1 MPVMRMNWEKGCWE
15 PVKFP
20 ELKRGQIIH
29 SYSGMC
35 GCCHERSVL
44 VSMTHDQWGTHYRTI
59 NLETHEYDHLS
70 APKPFE
76 SRGNSLGSFFKAN
89 EILPEEE
96 VKNYERLAQ
105 ELQNR
110 KRAEAEILRIQ
121 AEQEQA
127 VGRALFD
134 AAIKKHG
141 MPRGVLIA
149 RLEKDES
156 DVQTDYFSSRTV
168 RTVILAFSKH
178 RRNNFKEFR
187 KAAICS
193 DIPEIQKLAT
203 APASWERR
211 ENYSMGSGYYL
222 AQDNYS
228 GWQIRKI
235 PVDTMDHLIQFYG
248 DAGKPGNFCIK

>member
-44 VSMTHDQWGTHYRTI
+44 VSMAHDQWETHY
-59 NLETHEYDHLS
+59 
-70 APKPFE
+70 
-76 SRGNSLGSFFKAN
+76 RGNSLGSFFKTD

-96 VKNYERLAQ
+96 VKNYERLAL

-127 VGRALFD
+127 VGKALFD

-203 APASWERR
+203 APASWEQR